1 VGDGCMRWLRQA
13 RFLIYDEE
21 LRTNHSRRPVRLG
34 FVGDLITHA
43 SRKGKFST
51 ICQLGEEFTLSAQK
65 YVAFDTPMICEIAGR
80 VLNEANPDTS
90 KVLGTQKAK
99 PHSP

>member
-1 VGDGCMRWLRQA
+1 MRQA

-34 FVGDLITHA
+34 VVGDLITHA
-43 SRKGKFST
+43 SRQGKFST
-51 ICQLGEEFTLSAQK
+51 ICQLGEKFTFSAQK

-80 VLNEANPDTS
+80 VLDEANPDTS
-90 KVLGTQKAK
+90 KVLGTPKSQTTFALMLGRFD
-99 PHSP
+99 